1 MLKGFKTGD
10 AVITTEYADLG
21 QGVYYGLT
29 SSGRFHI
36 VKFPLAINADDR
48 STNWWIDPNKLFHA
62 EVDFHT
68 GKPKCAPAF
77 PYSAFDDEKT
87 EVVSDTVADDFI
99 SPADKYSL
107 KQVQAF
113 RVKPHGGPQAYYD
126 MPFGSWVTTNDM
138 MEYLA
143 EHKWGKYGIHLK
155 DIFKGLCRWG
165 DKEGTTTVYD
175 TRKVI
180 YYGCRVL
187 MMQVGAKVLRE
198 YLVELLDDK
207 QFEVKDK
214 E

>member
-10 AVITTEYADLG
+10 AVITTEYEDLG
-21 QGVYYGLT
+21 QGVYYGVT
-29 SSGRFHI
+29 SSGRFHV
-36 VKFPLAINADDR
+36 VKFPLASTPDDR

-62 EVDFHT
+62 EV
-68 GKPKCAPAF
+68 
-77 PYSAFDDEKT
+77 
-87 EVVSDTVADDFI
+87 VSDTVADDFI
-99 SPADKYSL
+99 SS
-107 KQVQAF
+107 
-113 RVKPHGGPQAYYD
+113 VKPHGGPQSYYD

-207 QFEVKDK
+207 QFEVRD
-214 E
+214 EE